1 MGQSEEQEQN
11 KWSHGSLWESFQ
23 KVVVVRASEASCYDE
38 NALGSFGDNKIF
50 SWELIETSFCR
61 GGGARKPNGRKWG
74 ITGRKQQET

>member
-1 MGQSEEQEQN
+1 M
-11 KWSHGSLWESFQ
+11 
-23 KVVVVRASEASCYDE
+23 RASEASCYDE